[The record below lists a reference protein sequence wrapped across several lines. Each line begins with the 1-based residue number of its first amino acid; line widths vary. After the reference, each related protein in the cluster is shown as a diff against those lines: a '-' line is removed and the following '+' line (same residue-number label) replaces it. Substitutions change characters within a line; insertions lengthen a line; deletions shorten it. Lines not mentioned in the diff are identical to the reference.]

1 MFDANLSQSN
11 THNYTW
17 LTVHKTV
24 FYRATKYVKQIQN
37 KLTEL
42 LKSRSASTI
51 SISGSASLFDVYIR
65 RESFV

>member
-17 LTVHKTV
+17 LTVRKTV
-24 FYRATKYVKQIQN
+24 CYRATKYVKQSQN